1 MATAKGQARKR
12 TPRVLVID
20 DRTSYAKIVEE
31 RLPELSLCRP
41 SGTEDGRFSDG
52 RRALRYLE
60 RNAASVDV
68 VLLDLHFDLPQERL
82 LPLEEG
88 ASLRRTRR
96 FQGVAILR
104 ELRRRLP
111 RLPVVLLTAERDL
124 SLVDLGEELSPQ
136 SMTYLL
142 DGDDLDT
149 LRIRIHSALSESA
162 LSLEESDVL
171 WGRDSSMAA
180 LRRRLSVVARGQ
192 MPVILEG
199 ETGTGKS
206 FLAEQFV
213 HRNSGRS
220 GPFVVLDLSP
230 VPRELVAA
238 QLFGAVRGAY
248 TGAVADRKGVFEAAH
263 RGTLFIDE
271 VQNTPLEVQK
281 QLLLVLQERKVC
293 PIGGTRQVP
302 IDVKVVAASN
312 TPLQA
317 AVNSGQFR
325 SDLYMRLSPATR
337 VEIPP
342 LRERPGD
349 LRFFAGRFTERALND
364 PDLAELRNAVAAALG
379 LAKGAP
385 LQLVVGRE
393 QGPESGLSLA
403 VPEPGWERLSLHPW
417 PGNLRE
423 LAMVMHNLVAFT
435 LVEANDAL
443 RAGATLSSR
452 RLQVDTGLI
461 GALLSGA
468 ASLGQERPEVSV
480 DAGIQVRIAAAKTLN
495 QVAQDVERQYLRAL
509 FADSGGTLETM
520 AERLLG
526 DASRTRAVRLRL
538 NQLGIKL
545 RELRASTTKA

>member
-1 MATAKGQARKR
+1 M
-12 TPRVLVID
+12 
-20 DRTSYAKIVEE
+20 
-31 RLPELSLCRP
+31 
-41 SGTEDGRFSDG
+41 
-52 RRALRYLE
+52 
-60 RNAASVDV
+60 
-68 VLLDLHFDLPQERL
+68 
-82 LPLEEG
+82 
-88 ASLRRTRR
+88 
-96 FQGVAILR
+96 
-104 ELRRRLP
+104 
-111 RLPVVLLTAERDL
+111 
-124 SLVDLGEELSPQ
+124 
-136 SMTYLL
+136 
-142 DGDDLDT
+142 
-149 LRIRIHSALSESA
+149 
-162 LSLEESDVL
+162 
-171 WGRDSSMAA
+171 
-180 LRRRLSVVARGQ
+180 
-192 MPVILEG
+192 
-199 ETGTGKS
+199 
-206 FLAEQFV
+206 
-213 HRNSGRS
+213 
-220 GPFVVLDLSP
+220 
-230 VPRELVAA
+230 
-238 QLFGAVRGAY
+238 
-248 TGAVADRKGVFEAAH
+248 
-263 RGTLFIDE
+263 
-271 VQNTPLEVQK
+271 
-281 QLLLVLQERKVC
+281 
-293 PIGGTRQVP
+293 
-302 IDVKVVAASN
+302 
-312 TPLQA
+312 
-317 AVNSGQFR
+317 
-325 SDLYMRLSPATR
+325 
-337 VEIPP
+337 
-342 LRERPGD
+342 
-349 LRFFAGRFTERALND
+349 
-364 PDLAELRNAVAAALG
+364 AAALG